1 MPFCTNGMV
10 KPVACINPR
19 FMLGKVVAGE
29 LLIGSEERSFAM
41 HPTTTTTE
49 QASKQARL
57 RDHSMTLKGLES
69 GRSQQEDPAL

>member
-57 RDHSMTLKGLES
+57 
-69 GRSQQEDPAL
+69 